1 MFIYYL
7 ETLYFISL
15 NKNRSFLKLTHLQWK
30 WLPVV
35 GTVGVSA
42 FEFFNNA
49 CFTGHVSGQSTNVGS
64 DSSGSPL
71 RNAISVI

>member
-1 MFIYYL
+1 MKKRFW
-7 ETLYFISL
+7 
-15 NKNRSFLKLTHLQWK
+15 KLTHLQWK

-42 FEFFNNA
+42 DFEVFNNV
-49 CFTGHVSGQSTNVGS
+49 FLTGHVSGQSTNMGS